1 MNRNKLYL
9 ILFIACSAG
18 YIWLYYAFIPTDPA
32 GNKTAEVCLL
42 KHVTDIPC
50 PSCGATRSIVS
61 LLNGR
66 YGDAFLLNPLGYV
79 IALIMLVAPVWM
91 AVDLARRSSSLFNF
105 YKEIEAGLRKPKYA
119 IPLIMLIVINWIWNI
134 TKGL

>member
-9 ILFIACSAG
+9 ILFIACLAG
-18 YIWLYYAFIPTDPA
+18 YIWLYYAFIPGLA
-32 GNKTAEVCLL
+32 GNKTVEVCLL
-42 KHVTDIPC
+42 KHATDIPC
-50 PSCGATRSIVS
+50 PSCGSTRSVVS

-79 IALIMLVAPVWM
+79 IALIMLIAPVWM
-91 AVDLARRSSSLFNF
+91 AVDLTRKSNSLFNF
-105 YKEIEAGLRKPKYA
+105 YQKLEAGLRKPKYA
-119 IPLIMLIVINWIWNI
+119 ILLLLLIMLNWIWNI

>member
-9 ILFIACSAG
+9 ILFIACLAG
-18 YIWLYYAFIPTDPA
+18 YIWLYYAFIPALA
-32 GNKTAEVCLL
+32 GNNTAEVCLL
-42 KHVTDIPC
+42 KHATDIPC
-50 PSCGATRSIVS
+50 PSCGSTRSVVS

-79 IALIMLVAPVWM
+79 IALIMLIAPVWI
-91 AVDLARRSSSLFNF
+91 AVDIARKSNSLFNF
-105 YKEIEAGLRKPKYA
+105 YQKLEAGLRKPKYA
-119 IPLIMLIVINWIWNI
+119 IPLILLIMLNWIWNI

>member
-9 ILFIACSAG
+9 ILFIACLAG
-18 YIWLYYAFIPTDPA
+18 YIWLYYASLPGLA
-32 GNKTAEVCLL
+32 GNKSPEVCLL
-42 KHVTDIPC
+42 KHVTDMPC
-50 PSCGATRSIVS
+50 PSCGSTRSVVS

-79 IALIMLVAPVWM
+79 IALIMLIAPVWM
-91 AVDLARRSSSLFNF
+91 AVDIARRSNSLFKF
-105 YKEIEAGLRKPKYA
+105 YQKIEVGLRKPKYA
-119 IPLIMLIVINWIWNI
+119 ILLILLIMINWIWNI